1 MRDTHRQQNIESL
14 SSSWITQLCAP
25 TAPGGWGA
33 AEPRSGSWQ
42 RRNKKRQEGRVL
54 PKEKVVVLI
63 ILPFFFVGVFAT
75 KDLKIMN
82 KKELSKHKGGLGGW
96 WCCRSREEGRPHP
109 LLQVTIAGWWCLR
122 FTRNF
127 LSQSRLEVS
136 LSDLVQVVLTKN
148 AFSGIQTHNFAGAVK
163 KLPQVFP
170 SRDHHDQQPNIIKIV
185 IVSKRQLAD
194 RPWRVLFSVATIIST
209 GNCGRNI
216 NDKI

>member
-1 MRDTHRQQNIESL
+1 MM
-14 SSSWITQLCAP
+14 
-25 TAPGGWGA
+25 
-33 AEPRSGSWQ
+33 
-42 RRNKKRQEGRVL
+42 VL
-54 PKEKVVVLI
+54 PLQRGG
-63 ILPFFFVGVFAT
+63 PTSSAAT
-75 KDLKIMN
+75 GDDSGMMM
-82 KKELSKHKGGLGGW
+82 S
-96 WCCRSREEGRPHP
+96 
-109 LLQVTIAGWWCLR
+109 QVYAE
-122 FTRNF
+122 F

-194 RPWRVLFSVATIIST
+194 RPWRVLSSVATIIST